1 MNKIFHLLI
10 VLNLIFLYS
19 CRDTIIDDEN
29 ITKILI
35 DNNSVEESKDIS
47 DLIEEINIVQLKE
60 QSGSFIGGV
69 FKLFYKDSMYI
80 VFDRFQSKK
89 ITLFNKDGDF
99 IKTVLEIGEGPNE
112 ALQISDC
119 WINYKGELEAYDY
132 ALNKLFQFD
141 TTFTLKNIV
150 KIPER
155 YIMNSVYRIPKT
167 ENYIGYAGFGQ
178 RNKPKDGSPYHIAF
192 LDEKLA
198 IFKTTDLYDEKYQ
211 GIEWRTLQNHFF
223 PFNDTLRFIQSL
235 DNYIYTV
242 NNSSL
247 QKRYKVEYKSHSLP
261 DNFTEVTISE
271 NYSLLK
277 KPSETR
283 EDLESKA
290 ALFKDYAFFD
300 GLWLE
305 GDKYLVIGSRGRD
318 KYRFYSF
325 IDKENSQEIFSAKYL
340 HETKRYK
347 LQLFPFVYFDNA
359 SNSYIGVV
367 FGDQIKDLLYK
378 DSKFQNELTFNFE
391 TIYIMT
397 VKFKK

>member
-1 MNKIFHLLI
+1 MKKILYLLI
-10 VLNLIFLYS
+10 VLNLIYMYS
-19 CRDTIIDDEN
+19 CRDTIIDDKN

-35 DNNSVEESKDIS
+35 DNNSVEESMDIS

-80 VFDRFQSKK
+80 VFDRVQSKK

-99 IKTVLEIGEGPNE
+99 IKTVLEVGEGPHE

-132 ALNKLFQFD
+132 VLNKLFQFD

-178 RNKPKDGSPYHIAF
+178 RNKPKDGSLYHIAF
-192 LDEKLA
+192 LDKKLA
-198 IFKTTDLYDEKYQ
+198 ITKTTNLYDKKYQ
-211 GIEWRTLQNHFF
+211 GIEWRELYNHFI
-223 PFNDTLRFIQSL
+223 PFNDTLRFIQSM

-247 QKRYKVEYKSHSLP
+247 RKRYKVEYKSHSLP
-261 DNFTEVTISE
+261 DNFAEETIRE

-277 KPSETR
+277 KRSETR
-283 EDLESKA
+283 KDLESKA
-290 ALFKDYAFFD
+290 ALYKDYVFFD
-300 GLWLE
+300 GTWLE
-305 GDKYLVIGSRGRD
+305 GDRYLVIGSRGRD

-325 IDKENSQEIFSAKYL
+325 IDKQNSQEIFSAKSL

-347 LQLFPFVYFDNA
+347 LQLFPFVYFDNP

-367 FGDQIKDLLYK
+367 FGDQIKELLYN
-378 DSKFQNELTFNFE
+378 DSNFHNELTFNPGSY
-391 TIYIMT
+391 YIMT
-397 VKFKK
+397 VKLKK